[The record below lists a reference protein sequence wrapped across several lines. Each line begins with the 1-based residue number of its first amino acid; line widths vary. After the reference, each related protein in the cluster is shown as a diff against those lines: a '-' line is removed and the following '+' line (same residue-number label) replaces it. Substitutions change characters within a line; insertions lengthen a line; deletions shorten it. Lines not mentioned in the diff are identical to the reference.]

1 MRGIERRLQI
11 INRIQE
17 LGTAEVN
24 ELAELYQVSTM
35 TIRRDLAKLEEDGLI
50 RIEYGGAVLNRGT
63 LFEYNM
69 AMKQCEH
76 LEEKMA
82 IAEIAETYIK
92 DGDSVFLDAGTTI
105 CELAKR
111 LVKRKNIKIMTHSL
125 LVANVLASSDVDMI
139 MCPGEFRATSMAF
152 MGQLTDAFL
161 SSFRIDKLF
170 LGVEGVAAGA
180 GVSVPN
186 VKDGITKQN
195 LVRRSNWVAC
205 IADSSKFEK
214 SYHYNI
220 CELSQLDILITDK
233 GVKKRQELLCEKET
247 MLIKAS

>member
-11 INRIQE
+11 MNQIQQS
-17 LGTAEVN
+17 GAAEVS

-50 RIEYGGAVLNRGT
+50 RMEYGGAVLNRGT

-82 IAEIAETYIK
+82 IAEVAETYIK
-92 DGDSVFLDAGTTI
+92 DGDSIFRDAGTTV

-111 LVKRKNIKIMTHSL
+111 LVKRKNIKIMTQSL
-125 LVANVLASSDVDMI
+125 LVANVLAGSDVDLV
-139 MCPGEFRATSMAF
+139 MCPGRFRATSMAF

-170 LGVEGVAAGA
+170 LGVEGVAAEA

-186 VKDGITKQN
+186 VRDGITKQN
-195 LVRRSNWVAC
+195 LVRRSNWAAC
-205 IADSSKFEK
+205 VADSSKFGK

-220 CELSQLDILITDK
+220 CELSQLDVLITDK
-233 GVKKRQELLCEKET
+233 GVGRQQEGLCEKET
-247 MLIKAS
+247 ALVKA